1 MNLKDA
7 MDKFLKNPVSD
18 NERNLIDIL
27 KTSEFLSPIMLISP
41 MVNKDG
47 SSFDEEEGNN
57 IRFVILEDEDTDKKY
72 YPLFTSQEEMLKWRK
87 DEEQESI
94 KLKLKD
100 YTPMLLSEKNE
111 YDGIVIDPFSHSL
124 ILNLKFLES
133 VFK

>member
-7 MDKFLKNPVSD
+7 MNKFLKNPVSD

-27 KTSEFLSPIMLISP
+27 KTSEFLLPIMLISP

-100 YTPMLLSEKNE
+100 YAPMLLSEKNE